1 MAKGGLGK
9 GLGALFP
16 SNVNV
21 ATLSQDVSRETNEG
35 VIEMKINEIEPN
47 VEQPRKLFDDEK
59 LDELAE
65 SIKEHGV
72 IQPIIVAKKDDY
84 YQIVAGE
91 RRWRA
96 SKKAGLKTIP
106 VVVRNYDDR
115 KIREV
120 ALIEN
125 IQRQDLNAID
135 TAKAIKE
142 LMDEHSLTQEEIAK
156 TLGKSRSAIANTLRI
171 LNLDERVQE
180 MVQDGKISEGHARTL
195 ASIESPQKQY
205 KLALDIINLDLSV
218 RDTENMAKEEKIE
231 KNSKK
236 KTVAKKGKLEIIC
249 KDIENKLKN
258 VLGTKVTLN
267 PTTKSKGKIII
278 EYFSSEELE
287 RILDILNVKM
297 D

>member
-1 MAKGGLGK
+1 
-9 GLGALFP
+9 
-16 SNVNV
+16 
-21 ATLSQDVSRETNEG
+21 
-35 VIEMKINEIEPN
+35 
-47 VEQPRKLFDDEK
+47 
-59 LDELAE
+59 
-65 SIKEHGV
+65 
-72 IQPIIVAKKDDY
+72 
-84 YQIVAGE
+84 
-91 RRWRA
+91 
-96 SKKAGLKTIP
+96 
-106 VVVRNYDDR
+106 
-115 KIREV
+115 
-120 ALIEN
+120 
-125 IQRQDLNAID
+125 
-135 TAKAIKE
+135 
-142 LMDEHSLTQEEIAK
+142 
-156 TLGKSRSAIANTLRI
+156 
-171 LNLDERVQE
+171 

-231 KNSKK
+231 AKASK